1 MANSRFLVF
10 LFTFIIGVYVLSIF
24 RDWYFLFPWLDIPL
38 HLLGGLFIG
47 LGAIWLDNQSARFF
61 GERHPL
67 EKLILVLGVVCLV
80 GVFWEFFEF
89 GLDYFYSLGIVGFKS
104 QLSVADTIGDL
115 FLDLLGGFIA
125 LISDWFFRSYSSRR
139 LDRFHL

>member
-1 MANSRFLVF
+1 MSSPRFLIF
-10 LFTFIIGVYVLSIF
+10 LFTFIVGVYVLSII

-47 LGAIWLDNQSARFF
+47 LLAIWLSGRLFVFF
-61 GERHPL
+61 GEWSRL
-67 EKLILVLGVVCLV
+67 QKFLLVLGVVCLV

-89 GLDYFYSLGIVGFKS
+89 GLDWLYTIGIVGFKS

-115 FLDLLGGFIA
+115 FLDILGGLFA
-125 LISDWFFRSYSSRR
+125 LISHWLFPPSANRPTR
-139 LDRFHL
+139 LRL